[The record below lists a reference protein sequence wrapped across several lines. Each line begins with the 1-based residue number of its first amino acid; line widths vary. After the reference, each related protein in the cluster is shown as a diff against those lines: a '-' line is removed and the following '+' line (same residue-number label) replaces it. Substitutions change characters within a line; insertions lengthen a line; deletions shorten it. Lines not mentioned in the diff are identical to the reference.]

1 MNKVLCFALMVL
13 LWSGAA
19 MPARGFELQDILSAP
34 YADELIS
41 AGDSERIAWVVYEAG
56 VRNIWT
62 AAAPSFEPHRLTAF
76 EADDGQRVGGLA
88 FTSDGSLLYFERGN
102 AEGANPGSD
111 PSHPVQ
117 TIHVINL
124 ASGDSWEVAKG
135 GGVVLAPDDRH
146 FLYQLDGKPML
157 AEVSASRP
165 AADPEGE
172 QEDGAGAKPEP
183 LFRARGDLEAFTWS
197 PDSRRIAFTSVRKDH
212 SFIGVYDFEQKTISW
227 IAPGVDFD
235 SHPAWSPDGS
245 QIAFFRTAGLKK
257 DEMRS
262 VVESRRVAL
271 WVADSARMT
280 AEKIWEPGRD
290 NGFFAQDYP
299 HHPLRWSPDGRIV
312 FYSEHDGWMHI
323 YSVTAAGKDLQD
335 LTPGAC
341 EAEHSALNADGNLLF
356 FSANCDAGD
365 SADIDRRH
373 LWRVA
378 TDGGSP
384 RAITMGRSIET
395 DPVPVGSGKTV
406 AFRDAGTRYPTAI
419 SVIGDKGG
427 KPQRV
432 FPKELPPAYPASG
445 MIEPRQ
451 VVFHSGDG
459 TPIHG
464 QLFMPGNAAAGD
476 RRPALIFMHGGPI
489 RQMLLGYHYYGEY
502 YAFAYA
508 MNQYLANQGYV
519 VLSVNYRAGIG
530 YGRDFRLAENQGP
543 RGASEYQDI
552 IAAGKYLQSLAS
564 VDPRRIGLW
573 GGSYGGLLTAMGLAR
588 NSDLFAAG
596 VDLHGVHDWSWR
608 GRDFGNGG
616 WWSITEDLYPLA
628 LKSSPVSDLTYWTS
642 PVLFIHGDDDRNVMF
657 GQTVDL
663 VQRLREKG
671 LEPEVLI
678 FPDEV
683 HGFLRYDSWTRAY
696 LATEDFFNRQLD
708 WGQP

>member
-1 MNKVLCFALMVL
+1 M
-13 LWSGAA
+13 
-19 MPARGFELQDILSAP
+19 
-34 YADELIS
+34 
-41 AGDSERIAWVVYEAG
+41 
-56 VRNIWT
+56 
-62 AAAPSFEPHRLTAF
+62 
-76 EADDGQRVGGLA
+76 
-88 FTSDGSLLYFERGN
+88 
-102 AEGANPGSD
+102 
-111 PSHPVQ
+111 
-117 TIHVINL
+117 
-124 ASGDSWEVAKG
+124 
-135 GGVVLAPDDRH
+135 
-146 FLYQLDGKPML
+146 
-157 AEVSASRP
+157 
-165 AADPEGE
+165 
-172 QEDGAGAKPEP
+172 
-183 LFRARGDLEAFTWS
+183 
-197 PDSRRIAFTSVRKDH
+197 
-212 SFIGVYDFEQKTISW
+212 YDFEQKTIAW

-280 AEKIWEPGRD
+280 AEIIWEPGRD

-299 HHPLRWSPDGRIV
+299 HHPLRWSPNGRIV

-323 YSVTAAGKDLQD
+323 YSVTADGKDLQD

-341 EAEHSALNADGNLLF
+341 EAEHSALNAGGSLLF

-378 TDGGSP
+378 TDGGAP
-384 RAITMGRSIET
+384 RSITRGQSIET
-395 DPVPVGSGKTV
+395 DPVSVGSSKTV

-451 VVFHSGDG
+451 AVFNSGDG
-459 TPIHG
+459 TSIHG
-464 QLFMPGNAAAGD
+464 QLFMPENASAGD

-530 YGRDFRLAENQGP
+530 YGRDFRMAENQGP

-552 IAAGKYLQSLAS
+552 IAAGKYLQTLAP
-564 VDPRRIGLW
+564 VDPGRIGLW

-616 WWSITEDLYPLA
+616 WWAIDEELYPLA

-671 LEPEVLI
+671 LEPEVLV

-683 HGFLRYDSWTRAY
+683 HSFLRYDSWSRAY
-696 LATEDFFNRQLD
+696 SATVDFFNRELKD
-708 WGQP
+708 